1 MPSLISAL
9 LILFVLYGCASPP
22 ASDSSAVAV
31 PPDASVTQTISTEK
45 AEKPTAARTEPTP
58 EMVAEQELRLGIT
71 AYENG
76 QHKKSQ
82 QALKNALA
90 LGLNNKSDKVAANKY
105 LAFMACANQQREV
118 CKGYFRKAIAA
129 DAKFDLGKSESGHP
143 MWGGVFKEVKAE
155 AKTKGSAKLNN

>member
-1 MPSLISAL
+1 MPRLISAL

-22 ASDSSAVAV
+22 TSDSSAVAAPPEALGV
-31 PPDASVTQTISTEK
+31 PTNNTEK

-58 EMVAEQELRLGIT
+58 EVVAEQELRLGIT

-82 QALKNALA
+82 QSLKNALA
-90 LGLNNKSDKVAANKY
+90 LGLSNKSDKVAANKY
-105 LAFMACANQQREV
+105 LAFMACANQQREA

-129 DAKFDLGKSESGHP
+129 DAKFDLGKSEAGHP
-143 MWGGVFKEVKAE
+143 MWGGVFKEVKVE
-155 AKTKGSAKLNN
+155 AKIKGSAKSNN